1 MDCTLLRGLCALFS
15 EQNPYIQT
23 KKQPFLDAL
32 APIKDILEQS
42 TDPQRN
48 ALAKRLETAPSN
60 TSGEIKH
67 FIYPIP
73 GSKEIYLRKA
83 ILEDLQQ
90 ACKEL
95 YPVYL
100 DLLQDHSSYD
110 KWNKTLDTV
119 LNLSEILKTGKQADH
134 QPKLKQ
140 SPRYATQSLTY
151 EPL

>member
-1 MDCTLLRGLCALFS
+1 MGCKLLQGLCTLFS

-32 APIKDILEQS
+32 APIKDILEQT
-42 TDPQRN
+42 TDPQWN

-60 TSGEIKH
+60 TSGAIKH

-73 GSKEIYLRKA
+73 DSKEIYLRRE
-83 ILEDLQQ
+83 ILEDLQRV
-90 ACKEL
+90 CKEL
-95 YPVYL
+95 HPIYV

-119 LNLSEILKTGKQADH
+119 LNLSEIIKTGKQADH

-140 SPRYATQSLTY
+140 SPRYPTQSLIY